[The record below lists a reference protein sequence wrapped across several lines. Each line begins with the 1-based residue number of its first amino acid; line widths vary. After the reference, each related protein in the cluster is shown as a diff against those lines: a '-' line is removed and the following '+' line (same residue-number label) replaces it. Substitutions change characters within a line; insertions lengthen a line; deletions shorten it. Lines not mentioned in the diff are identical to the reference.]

1 MNTGD
6 TYFFPWVRK
15 GLSKNIGEEEV
26 FGIVRDND
34 KLARLRP
41 VISIH
46 TKYRAYTGKSDRE
59 GKERIDDKD
68 VRLFGPGD
76 VTGVRP
82 SAVSL
87 CHPNAGSADFPCN
100 YFPYVEFWE
109 PDFPWRYTP
118 AKATADGRLRPWLAL
133 LAFRADQITIYKPD
147 NQLPYLVFGGDEK
160 AYKEVFYDI
169 RELSRAAHAQ
179 GQGKDVETATL
190 SRIIGLRGWV
200 EGKEH
205 REMVPLE
212 SFTDYVAC
220 VVPTFESG
228 RLRGLGSD
236 LESLADIVAQAP
248 AWEAEYA
255 DQKAKTRGMEFPIYY
270 SWTFRSGD
278 QSFEELVKSLTLGQ
292 SGKAGVKVDVAHM
305 GEGFDYQTV
314 PHDDS
319 NMSIIMPA
327 ATRAPEKTDDAAFP
341 ASSGNT
347 ESILYDHLSE
357 LVCSNPV
364 FLENAM
370 QIGQPTGGMP
380 TEGDD
385 PVVVPPVYGARHVMA
400 TSLKAEDDKG
410 NTWLSRL
417 NLDVHYRAIA
427 GLGRKVI
434 LENQEV
440 LMDRA
445 WKQVEA
451 VQALNRQLYRRLLSM
466 GANTSLQG
474 KVLGQYGKDNKY
486 LASLMFYLGSMKD
499 AESKNA
505 AGKDVSISSV
515 LSGLNVPE
523 AFATPSFH
531 RMTDQVAKF
540 VDGLDTKSVM
550 ENILEHQTF
559 RFPEQE
565 CRHSYSI
572 AALRTYAD
580 DSFNAFFGRIMGT
593 YIRPYYEPHAVLAY
607 VDGIVPQ
614 PFPGVP
620 VDKHYMYETPQ
631 SSFDHLIRLPE
642 TFKSASFEHWN
653 GAPVPG
659 GIVNWYVSFFQYA
672 YSHNLAPA
680 GDLYSVL
687 KYFFDGEYDCH
698 PCYGFAH
705 PADGSAIHA
714 PNLIGYPANIYVEL
728 FGSEKP
734 ITAFRM
740 LGNYLYIVNETVM
753 QHLALS
759 MGSALSSQIAPVM
772 PVYNVPGSGDRV
784 SALMPEISEYHF
796 VGGGT
801 GGGGHHYY
809 WTSHAADYVRAGLP
823 ENLPPTSYS
832 SNANPSLPLS
842 KEECSDL
849 YHRAFTYL
857 SRPSRIDIKLGALGH
872 YIQYFESEDNY
883 KAFLFARRDSSDLSF
898 IRMWNEYN
906 DCVCELERLFPS
918 AASDMSESLGIVD
931 SYYDSFSDAAD
942 KEETQPPTMK
952 NELAYEE
959 AMDVVKDYYSEF
971 YADTEMGEKLRNE
984 YINELLR
991 TKYPII
997 AYPIFPEPAYY
1008 YLKKVDDDL
1017 ILPGAGELPDDS
1029 VTVFKSNSAFVEAY
1043 LAGMNT
1049 EMGRELL
1056 WREYP
1061 TDQRGSYFRK
1071 FWDSESSV
1079 SSIRQ
1084 QTFFDIEPMHD
1095 WKGALGSNM
1104 LQGKE
1109 NLLIFAIKGRLMRLY
1124 PTTRIYLARAVSP
1137 KKGKLAFDPSATVE
1151 NKGIYQPV
1159 METFLDDLLVLGFNV
1174 SFEEAVG
1181 NPDKKDYGYFLTFQE
1196 DVQGLDFIG
1205 EKPDEDFDEK
1215 MNPAE
1220 FANKLK
1226 NDPSVMGKHV
1236 SLFLK

>member
-26 FGIVRDND
+26 FGNVRDND
-34 KLARLRP
+34 KLARLRA
-41 VISIH
+41 VLSIH
-46 TKYRAYTGKSDRE
+46 TKYQAFTDKNDKA

-76 VTGVRP
+76 VTGIRA

-87 CHPNAGSADFPCN
+87 CHPNAGSADFPCD

-118 AKATADGRLRPWLAL
+118 AKATAGGRLRPWLAL

-147 NQLPYLVFGGDEK
+147 NQLPYLVFNGDDK
-160 AYKEVFYDI
+160 AYKDVFYDI

-190 SRIIGLRGWV
+190 SRIIGLRGWM

-212 SFTDYVAC
+212 PFTDYVAC
-220 VVPTFESG
+220 IVPTFESG
-228 RLRGLGSD
+228 RLRGLGAD
-236 LESLADIVAQAP
+236 PESLADIVAQAP
-248 AWEAEYA
+248 AWEAGYA

-270 SWTFRSGD
+270 SWQFRSGD
-278 QSFEELVKSLTLGQ
+278 QSFEKLVKALTLGQ

-314 PHDDS
+314 PHDSS

-327 ATRAPEKTDDAAFP
+327 ATRPPEKKDDAAFP

-357 LVCSNPV
+357 LVRSNPV

-370 QIGQPTGGMP
+370 QIGQSTEGMP
-380 TEGDD
+380 TDGDD

-400 TSLKAEDDKG
+400 TSLKAEEDKG
-410 NTWLSRL
+410 NTWLSKL
-417 NLDVHYRAIA
+417 NLDIHYRAVA

-451 VQALNRQLYRRLLSM
+451 VQALNRQLYRRLLSI

-474 KVLGQYGKDNKY
+474 KVLGQYGNDNKY

-499 AESKNA
+499 AESKNS

-540 VDGLDTKSVM
+540 VEGLDTKSVM

-565 CRHSYSI
+565 CRHSYSV
-572 AALRTYAD
+572 AALREYAD
-580 DSFNAFFGRIMGT
+580 KAFTSIFNRIMDL
-593 YIRPYYEPHAVLAY
+593 YIKPY
-607 VDGIVPQ
+607 
-614 PFPGVP
+614 FPEWIGSVP
-620 VDKHYMYETPQ
+620 VERTL
-631 SSFDHLIRLPE
+631 SFGFGDDPHSLRV
-642 TFKSASFEHWN
+642 TTSGHSFSFE
-653 GAPVPG
+653 GKAGTVPG
-659 GIVNWYVSFFQYA
+659 CGPIAWYVNFFHHA
-672 YSHNLAPA
+672 YIDRLAPW
-680 GDLYSVL
+680 GSISDVQML
-687 KYFFDGEYDCH
+687 FFDGEYDCH
-698 PCYGFAH
+698 PCYGCANIS
-705 PADGSAIHA
+705 PDEKRTT
-714 PNLIGYPANIYVEL
+714 PNLIGYPGKEYVQL
-728 FGSEKP
+728 FGDKYP
-734 ITAFRM
+734 ITSFQLRK
-740 LGNYLYIVNETVM
+740 NDSVYIVNEDLMREVSQTF
-753 QHLALS
+753 S
-759 MGSALSSQIAPVM
+759 TGSWSPVRIH
-772 PVYNVPGSGDRV
+772 YNLPYNGDTISVHRPFPLVVERWGASPGSVWSNHWIYEGDYT
-784 SALMPEISEYHF
+784 EIGRWGFESCPPWRKDAPPLQMTEEQRKYYHDRAVEY
-796 VGGGT
+796 
-801 GGGGHHYY
+801 
-809 WTSHAADYVRAGLP
+809 L
-823 ENLPPTSYS
+823 
-832 SNANPSLPLS
+832 
-842 KEECSDL
+842 K
-849 YHRAFTYL
+849 
-857 SRPSRIDIKLGALGH
+857 RPSSIDVDVYAVSELVQRFYSVESYRNFLFSRRDGSELP
-872 YIQYFESEDNY
+872 YIQ
-883 KAFLFARRDSSDLSF
+883 
-898 IRMWNEYN
+898 MWNEYN
-906 DCVCELERLFPS
+906 DQVSKLESWFP
-918 AASDMSESLGIVD
+918 AGKEGTDGVSDEVVQG
-931 SYYDSFSDAAD
+931 YYDQYDAESVAPPSMKSD
-942 KEETQPPTMK
+942 
-952 NELAYEE
+952 LAYEE

-971 YADTEMGEKLRNE
+971 FADTEMGEMLRND
-984 YINELLR
+984 YIDELLR

-1017 ILPGAGELPDDS
+1017 ILPGAGELPEDS

-1043 LAGMNT
+1043 MAGMNT

-1084 QTFFDIEPMHD
+1084 KSFFDIEPMHD
-1095 WKGALGSNM
+1095 WNGTLGSNM
-1104 LQGKE
+1104 REGKE

-1137 KKGKLAFDPSATVE
+1137 KKGKLAFDPAATVE

-1159 METFLDDLLVLGFNV
+1159 METFLDDLLVLGFNI

-1181 NPDKKDYGYFLTFQE
+1181 NPDKKDYGYILTFQE
-1196 DVQGLDFIG
+1196 DVQGLDFLG
-1205 EKPDEDFDEK
+1205 ENPDEDFNEK

-1226 NDPSVMGKHV
+1226 NDPSLMGKHV